1 MIVPSPPQVTDEILS
16 LQNRFDHLR
25 QYIRDIKKRMNLS
38 IEYFVLLEEAKQW
51 FREGSKLLVIIA
63 RKATS
68 VKMPEEATDLL
79 QEIEAY
85 LKPGEEQ
92 QEKRIEKLKQLST
105 IVFGTDRLPQFQE
118 VVGENRQMLDSFAVI
133 SSELR
138 TLSQNLQN
146 AENLKEKLQAEQLE
160 VDQKLQA
167 VKIEMV
173 AAEAARKEA
182 ENAKKLAEQL
192 AAETLDKAAIEAR
205 RLKEEEVRKLVSPV
219 SHSVSAQ
226 TETIVEETVTSAMTT
241 KEIHILQKVVKEL
254 IILTINFAILYCNLH
269 LFLFVDGS

>member
-1 MIVPSPPQVTDEILS
+1 MEGKIEIFVKETEETIVPLPPQVTDEIMS
-16 LQNRFDHLR
+16 LRNRFDHLR
-25 QYIRDIKKRMNLS
+25 QYVRDIKKRMNLS

-51 FREGSKLLVIIA
+51 FREGSKLLVIVA

-68 VKMPEEATDLL
+68 VKAPEEATDLL
-79 QEIEAY
+79 LEIEAY

-146 AENLKEKLQAEQLE
+146 AEDLREKLQAEQLE
-160 VDQKLQA
+160 ADQKLQA
-167 VKIEMV
+167 VKIEMA
-173 AAEAARKEA
+173 AAEAAREEA
-182 ENAKKLAEQL
+182 ENARKLAEQL
-192 AAETLDKAAIEAR
+192 AAETLDMAAIEAK
-205 RLKEEEVRKLVSPV
+205 RLKEEEARKIIPPV

-226 TETIVEETVTSAMTT
+226 TDTIVEETVTSAVTT
-241 KEIHILQKVVKEL
+241 KEIHILQKVTK
-254 IILTINFAILYCNLH
+254 
-269 LFLFVDGS
+269 